1 MEKTKTKTKEEVA
14 FILLRTIVAIIIAS
28 HGWHRLLSG
37 GYEPF
42 GGWLSS
48 QGFPFGLGIAWA
60 ITLFEIIGSLFL
72 ITGKQLPYICASY
85 IVIYI
90 GGIFLVH
97 LQHGWFVVGSGTNGI
112 EYSTLLVVSLLCIGY
127 PHMNKKDNLKAL

>member
-1 MEKTKTKTKEEVA
+1 MDKTKTKEEVA
-14 FILLRTIVAIIIAS
+14 FIFLRVIVAIIIAS

-42 GGWLSS
+42 GGWLTS
-48 QGFPFGLGIAWA
+48 QGFPLGLAIAWA

-72 ITGKQLPYICASY
+72 LMGKQLPYICASY
-85 IVIYI
+85 MVIYI
-90 GGIFLVH
+90 SGIFLVH
-97 LQHGWFVVGSGTNGI
+97 LEHGWFVVGSGTNGI

-127 PHMNKKDNLKAL
+127 PHMNKKDKLKAL